1 MDLMQLKKEKM
12 LAMKDKDKNK
22 VAALEAV
29 ISKVM
34 LETINLRAKGKE
46 LGEADIIA
54 VCQKVDRELEEEEA
68 ANRQAGRAEAA
79 QDLAAQRAVVQ
90 AYLPKMMSDD
100 EIREVILALDDR
112 STPNVMKHFKTQYAG
127 QVDMRKVSVILKEL
141 Q

>member
-46 LGEADIIA
+46 LTEADIIA

-68 ANRQAGRAEAA
+68 ANRTAGRAEAA
-79 QDLAAQRAVVQ
+79 DDLAAQRKVVA
-90 AYLPKMMSDD
+90 AYLPQMMSDD
-100 EIREVILALDDR
+100 EIKTVILSLDDR
-112 STPNVMKHFKTQYAG
+112 STPNVMKHFKTAYPG
-127 QVDMRKVSVILKEL
+127 RVDMRKVATILKQL

>member
-68 ANRQAGRAEAA
+68 ANRTAGRVEAA
-79 QDLAAQRAVVQ
+79 EDLAAQRKVVGG
-90 AYLPKMMSDD
+90 YLPQMMSEA
-100 EIREVILALDDR
+100 EIREVILSLEDR
-112 STPNVMKHFKTQYAG
+112 STPNVMKYFKAQYAG
-127 QVDMRKVSVILKEL
+127 KVDMRKVSEVLKQL

>member
-12 LAMKDKDKNK
+12 LAMKAKDKNK

-46 LGEADIIA
+46 LTEADIVA
-54 VCQKVDRELEEEEA
+54 VCQKVERELEEEEA
-68 ANRQAGRAEAA
+68 ANRAAGRLEAA
-79 QDLAAQRAVVQ
+79 DDLAAQRAVVA
-90 AYLPKMMSDD
+90 AYLPQMLTDE
-100 EIREVILALDDR
+100 EIRAVIMSLEDR
-112 STPNVMKHFKTQYAG
+112 STPAVMKHFKAEYAG
-127 QVDMRKVSVILKEL
+127 RVDMRRVAVVLKEL